1 MSCLRIGSTGAFPWQ
16 CRAFADSLS
25 RSPDLSPGL
34 VPVSFVYCLRRP
46 VTSEWVVWSPWSR
59 LPGRLGLE
67 SRPWVSVSV
76 FRPRVSVAGLRFR
89 LSAPSRR
96 FRVRTRVLVTCF
108 RFRVSVPVSRLRAV
122 APVCGPGSWSRV
134 SVSESP
140 FPSLGCEFRS
150 RVSVS
155 VFRPRLSAACHRS
168 RLSAPG
174 CRVTLPD
181 GSWPCRG
188 R

>member
-59 LPGRLGLE
+59 LPGRLGPE
-67 SRPWVSVSV
+67 SRPRVSVSV

-140 FPSLGCEFRS
+140 FPSLG
-150 RVSVS
+150 RVSPFPS
-155 VFRPRLSAACHRS
+155 LGPRL
-168 RLSAPG
+168 PG
-174 CRVTLPD
+174 YSTRRFVAVSGKMTQ
-181 GSWPCRG
+181 G
-188 R
+188 RNCLASSKSIRA

>member
-59 LPGRLGLE
+59 LPGRLGPE
-67 SRPWVSVSV
+67 SRPRVSVSV

-108 RFRVSVPVSRLRAV
+108 RFRVSVPVSRLRVSIAGLRFRLS
-122 APVCGPGSWSRV
+122 APSLGRV
-134 SVSESP
+134 SP
-140 FPSLGCEFRS
+140 FPSLG
-150 RVSVS
+150 
-155 VFRPRLSAACHRS
+155 PRLQGYSTRRFVAVS
-168 RLSAPG
+168 G
-174 CRVTLPD
+174 KMTQ
-181 GSWPCRG
+181 G
-188 R
+188 RNCLASSKSIRA

>member
-59 LPGRLGLE
+59 LPGRLGPE
-67 SRPWVSVSV
+67 SRPRVSVSV

-108 RFRVSVPVSRLRAV
+108 RFRVSVPVSRLRVSIAGLRFRLS
-122 APVCGPGSWSRV
+122 APSLGRV
-134 SVSESP
+134 SP
-140 FPSLGCEFRS
+140 FPSLG
-150 RVSVS
+150 
-155 VFRPRLSAACHRS
+155 PRL
-168 RLSAPG
+168 PG
-174 CRVTLPD
+174 YSTRRFVAVSGKMTQ
-181 GSWPCRG
+181 G
-188 R
+188 RNCLASSKSIRA